1 MHCASHCLG
10 HVTDVSSPMAHTDDD
25 GHHKQLGALVRPDR
39 GAWRPILQASNQ
51 VVLYNP
57 TSHALS
63 VDLLAKSHA
72 PSHRTSCPYCKQALP
87 ADFDSHGDEPCEDS
101 WSGDPVHPARAA
113 NYFQLLELSNET
125 LSRPAS
131 PPPVEV
137 GNTTPGSRSNGRTAF
152 PAEAMA
158 EGYFKA
164 FFQEEY
170 KLGMGANGSVF
181 LCQASHT
188 TISSFAALRTDKNVP
203 ACFGWNVTWFVSV

>member
-1 MHCASHCLG
+1 MAS
-10 HVTDVSSPMAHTDDD
+10 TDND
-25 GHHKQLGALVRPDR
+25 GHHNQLGALVRPDR
-39 GAWRPILQASNQ
+39 GAWRPILQAPNQ

-63 VDLLAKSHA
+63 VDLLAKSHV
-72 PSHRTSCPYCKQALP
+72 PSRTSCPYCKQALP
-87 ADFDSHGDEPCEDS
+87 GDFDSHDEPSEDS
-101 WSGDPVHPARAA
+101 WSGDPAHQARAA

-125 LSRPAS
+125 SSRPAS

-137 GNTTPGSRSNGRTAF
+137 GGTTPGSRSNGRTTF

-181 LCQASHT
+181 LCQACHT
-188 TISSFAALRTDKNVP
+188 TIVSFVGFITDRNTP
-203 ACFGWNVTWFVSV
+203 ACFGWNAAWFVSV